1 MRNML
6 PRLLVGLL
14 SCLLL
19 PMGILAQ
26 EDAGS
31 PETNGPRDTELVE
44 ETGSSL
50 LQLDVTVD
58 GPDELVRGL
67 TSGDFILS
75 IAGRPIHEFTIDRF
89 CADPAAAPPPTPLTR
104 DAEQATPLEQIP
116 VAKPSYVFFFEQG
129 LTTLRGRQQAY
140 HVASDMIDALVRDGA
155 RATIVSSGKRFKTF
169 GEFTDDPQ
177 KARQALEAMMDDH
190 RHWDPYLAEERV
202 RQGRVRSTPCPMKVS
217 LASMY
222 AREEQRRVERGA
234 FRLAATIESLT
245 AVDPPKAVFV
255 FSDALR
261 ERAGWHY
268 LAQAEAA
275 CDVAVD
281 NVYSEFAFERLI
293 ASAAARS
300 TRLYPVYA
308 QGLTVQ
314 FSDPDDREL
323 TSLLT
328 SAQNTVAQTEDTL
341 FAMALETGGQAFVG
355 GFKTEYAIDQVQKDL
370 GCMYLLSLDPRG
382 LPLDRPLPVTL
393 NSAVPGVDVRTRGQ
407 VVVQSR
413 KARREAEL
421 TAEFLSAPDL
431 NDSKLGLS
439 VVPVEST
446 KRAFEHLVQVVAP
459 ERGRSGVWDFG
470 ITISADGEVVH
481 QVSGRLEKV
490 PSRKP
495 LVIETLVDLQPGD
508 YDFTVVLSGVDN
520 RENLSAKYRET
531 IELDPR
537 APLILPKIVAQQSI
551 RGVFWRDGEVR
562 SSGSLFYDQLVQLN
576 STQPVTLTALVCRP
590 LKDDDGPVLRAD
602 RTLRGFSMEKA
613 PRSIE
618 VDLTRDHCVAFRDM
632 VPNSWMSEGPFEMS
646 LSLHDA
652 TGEKVLSRSKT
663 FMIEDRRPSAP

>member
-1 MRNML
+1 MRK
-6 PRLLVGLL
+6 LLM
-14 SCLLL
+14 SLLL
-19 PMGILAQ
+19 ALLATPGIPAQ
-26 EDAGS
+26 SDADAS
-31 PETNGPRDTELVE
+31 PGDRPPRDSEIVE

-58 GPDELVRGL
+58 GPEELIKGL

-75 IAGRPIHEFTIDRF
+75 IAGRPIHEFTVDRF
-89 CADPAAAPPPTPLTR
+89 CADPAAARRAAAATQDPEASTPN
-104 DAEQATPLEQIP
+104 AEIP

-129 LTTLRGRQQAY
+129 LTTMRGRQQGY
-140 HVASDMIDALVRDGA
+140 HVASDMIDALIGDGA
-155 RATIVSSGKRFKTF
+155 RVSIVSSGKRFKKF
-169 GEFTDDPQ
+169 GEFTDDPI

-190 RHWDPYLAEERV
+190 RHWDPYLAEERA
-202 RQGRVRSTPCPMKVS
+202 RQGRVKSTPCPMKLS

-222 AREEQRRVERGA
+222 AREEQARVERGA

-245 AVDPPKAVFV
+245 SVDPPKAVFV

-261 ERAGWHY
+261 EKAGWHY
-268 LAQAEAA
+268 LSVAESA
-275 CDVAVD
+275 CGLPVD
-281 NVYSEFAFERLI
+281 TVYSEFAFERLV
-293 ASAAARS
+293 AAAAARS

-314 FSDPDDREL
+314 FNDPDDPGIS
-323 TSLLT
+323 TLLT
-328 SAQNTVAQTEDTL
+328 SPQNTVAQTEDTL
-341 FAMALETGGQAFVG
+341 ISMALETGGQAFVG
-355 GFKTEYAIDQVQKDL
+355 GFKTDYAIEQVQKDL

-393 NSAVPGVDVRTRGQ
+393 NSALPGVDVRTRGQ

-421 TAEFLSAPDL
+421 TAEFLAAPDL
-431 NDSKLGLS
+431 NDSALGLS
-439 VVPVEST
+439 VVPIEST
-446 KRAFEHLVQVVAP
+446 KRGIQHLVQVVAP

-470 ITISADGEVVH
+470 ITISSDNEIVH

-490 PSRKP
+490 PSRRP
-495 LVIETLVDLQPGD
+495 IVIETLVDLGPGE
-508 YDFTVVLSGVDN
+508 YDFTVLLTGVDT
-520 RENLSAKYRET
+520 REHLSAKYREA

-537 APLILPKIVAQQSI
+537 DALILPKIVAQQSI

-562 SSGSLFYDQLVQLN
+562 NSGSLFYDQLVKLN

-590 LKDDDGPVLRAD
+590 LKDKDGPVLRAD

-613 PRSIE
+613 PRSVE

-652 TGEKVLSRSKT
+652 TGEQVLSRSKT